1 MASEASPAETARAA
15 KITRAFA
22 EVSSGKRRQLPVIQP
37 RDAVILAAQY
47 HRIVDT
53 AVAEREREVVADG
66 GTVACAAG
74 CSACC
79 HTAVMVYEPEARRVA
94 ELLAEPAH
102 AEARAHFLSR
112 YPAWHAELGKD
123 VERIRTLHR
132 LGRFDDAERLFF
144 RLQARRV
151 MCALNRD
158 GLCTVYA
165 ARPTICRN
173 THALDTAAHCQP
185 DAERKPTVAGSAVV
199 DVLMAQLE
207 GVMGPLQDALR
218 RQEDGP
224 PDALC
229 AQVHELLQ
237 APPATAVAPP
247 ARNAPC
253 PCGSGAKHK
262 HCCDF

>member
-1 MASEASPAETARAA
+1 MAPEASPAETARAA

-22 EVSSGKRRQLPVIQP
+22 ELSSGKRRHLPVIQP

-47 HRIVDT
+47 HRVVDT
-53 AVAEREREVVADG
+53 AVAQREREVVADG
-66 GTVACAAG
+66 GAVACAAG

-79 HTAVMVYEPEARRVA
+79 NTAVMVYEPEARRVA
-94 ELLAEPAH
+94 ELLAEPAQ
-102 AEARAHFLSR
+102 AEARAHFLAR
-112 YPAWHAELGKD
+112 YPAWQAELGKD

-158 GLCTVYA
+158 GLCTVYE

-185 DAERKPTVAGSAVV
+185 DAERKPTVAGSATV
-199 DVLMAQLE
+199 DVLMSQLE

-218 RQEDGP
+218 RQDGGP

-229 AQVHELLQ
+229 AQVYELLQ
-237 APPATAVAPP
+237 APPAEVAPP

-253 PCGSGAKHK
+253 PCGSGAKLK